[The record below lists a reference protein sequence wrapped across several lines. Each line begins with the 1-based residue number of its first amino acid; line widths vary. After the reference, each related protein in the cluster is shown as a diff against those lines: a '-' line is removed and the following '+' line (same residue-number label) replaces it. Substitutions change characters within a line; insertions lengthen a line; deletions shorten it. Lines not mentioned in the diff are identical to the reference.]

1 MLRLARIYVDDNPSE
16 RPHLSE
22 KCYASHQRKPAKLKK
37 VNPIYCTP
45 KVVRDETSV
54 ATRAALA
61 STGYAICVRW
71 LVLVVVAMLGIISLH
86 AHAVKDVARPAD
98 IPSDEEL
105 ERAGAIIGNITFDR
119 QNIFATD
126 TPEENKSFFRL
137 ANQLHI
143 KTREA
148 TVAQQLLF
156 QSGDIYSHKKLA
168 ESERLLRSRRYLFE
182 VKIRPVAYRDG
193 CVDIEVMTRDVWS
206 LNPNFTLGRRGGA
219 NTVGIGVEE
228 LNLFGY
234 GKFVSL
240 SVRSDVDRDT
250 VSLAYQ
256 DPQLFGS
263 RWTLASGYGRS
274 NDGYAKSFALQRPF
288 YALDTTWSAGARWR
302 DEKRIERTYSL
313 GVEAERYE
321 VLQRDSTV
329 FMGWSRGQIGDWVTR
344 FTTGFAYTED
354 SVTRISGN
362 TSGNQSAAPDT
373 SRLAYPWLGIQ
384 VLQDDFQTLQN
395 FDQIGRTE
403 DINLGW
409 QASAQLGVATKSFG
423 SDRDAVLVVG
433 TLSRGVK
440 LGERTIALFDAN
452 LTAQIASSR
461 EDIAFL
467 GTGARYYFRQSP
479 QYLLFANLRVDAS
492 TNTGLTLGGEN
503 GLRGYPQ
510 RYQTGQGR
518 WLFST
523 EQRVFTDWYPL
534 RLARVGGAVFFDVGR
549 TWGKTLFP
557 AAQRGVV
564 ADAGFGLRLGNARL
578 GFNNVIH
585 IDLAF
590 PIRPR
595 DGISRV
601 QFVIETK
608 RSF

>member
-1 MLRLARIYVDDNPSE
+1 MP
-16 RPHLSE
+16 
-22 KCYASHQRKPAKLKK
+22 
-37 VNPIYCTP
+37 T
-45 KVVRDETSV
+45 
-54 ATRAALA
+54 
-61 STGYAICVRW
+61 
-71 LVLVVVAMLGIISLH
+71 
-86 AHAVKDVARPAD
+86 
-98 IPSDEEL
+98 DEEL
-105 ERAGAIIGNITFDR
+105 ESTGAIIGNITFDR

-126 TPEENKSFFRL
+126 TPEENKSLFRL
-137 ANQLHI
+137 ANRLHI
-143 KTREA
+143 KTLES
-148 TVAQQLLF
+148 TVSQQLLF
-156 QSGDIYSHKKLA
+156 QSGDLYSHKKLA
-168 ESERLLRSRRYLFE
+168 ESERLLRSRRYFFE
-182 VKIRPVAYRDG
+182 VEIRPVAFRNG
-193 CVDIEVMTRDVWS
+193 RVDVEVQTRDVWS

-219 NTVGIGVEE
+219 NTVGIGIEE
-228 LNLFGY
+228 LNLLGY
-234 GKFVSL
+234 GKFVSA
-240 SVRSDVDRDT
+240 SVKSDADRDT

-263 RWTLASGYGRS
+263 RWTLATGYGRS
-274 NDGYAKSFALQRPF
+274 NDDYAKAFALQRPF
-288 YALDTTWSAGARWR
+288 YALDTTWSAGALWR
-302 DEKRIERTYSL
+302 DDKRIERTFSL
-313 GVEAERYE
+313 GIEAERYE
-321 VLQRDSTV
+321 VLRRDSTI

-344 FTTGFAYTED
+344 FSTGLTYTDD
-354 SVTRISGN
+354 SVTKLPGGTTGN
-362 TSGNQSAAPDT
+362 NDTAPDA

-423 SDRDAVLVVG
+423 SDRDAVLLVG
-433 TLSRGVK
+433 ALSRGIK
-440 LGERTIALFDAN
+440 LGERTIALFDTN
-452 LTAQIASSR
+452 LTGQVALAR
-461 EDIAFL
+461 KDIAFL
-467 GTGARYYFRQSP
+467 GTSARYYFRQSP

-518 WLFST
+518 WLLST
-523 EQRVFTDWYPL
+523 EQRVFTDWYPF
-534 RLARVGGAVFFDVGR
+534 RLARVGGAVFVDMGR

-557 AAQRGVV
+557 TAQRGLL

-601 QFVIETK
+601 QFVVETK